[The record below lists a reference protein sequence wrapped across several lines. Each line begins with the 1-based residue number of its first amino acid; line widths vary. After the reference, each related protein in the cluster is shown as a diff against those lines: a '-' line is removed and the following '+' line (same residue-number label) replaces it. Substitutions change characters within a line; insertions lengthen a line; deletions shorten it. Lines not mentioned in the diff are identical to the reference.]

1 MTDNEPTVMIGRVMM
16 NREVAPGIFLISF
29 RLPDTFPTP
38 VPGQFV
44 MIKVGDSHDPLLRR
58 PFSIHAF
65 TRLEDYA
72 VLEILY
78 KVAGRGTRLLSVL
91 LSDAAV
97 SIMGPLGKGFTLI
110 PARKNIIIVAG
121 GMGLAPLAFLIQR
134 YLDLI
139 QRDVSHGG
147 EWGHLFLQGVP
158 RIICYI
164 GAATAD
170 SLVELKKIEV
180 CCEDI
185 RISTDDGSCGYHG
198 NVIELFRREL
208 AFYNPVDAAIYAC
221 GPAVMLKA
229 LAKIIPDGDF
239 FCQVSMEERM
249 ACGLGA
255 CLGCAVASKDQA
267 GQMTYQRVCK
277 DGPVFNIRDVQF

>member
-1 MTDNEPTVMIGRVMM
+1 MTMNEPAVMTGSVKM

-44 MIKVGDSHDPLLRR
+44 MIKAGDGYDPLLRR
-58 PFSIHAF
+58 PFSIYSF

-72 VLEILY
+72 ILEILY
-78 KVAGRGTRLLSVL
+78 RVVGQATRLLAL
-91 LSDAAV
+91 LSSDAAV
-97 SIMGPLGKGFTLI
+97 SIMGPLGKGFTLL

-121 GMGLAPLAFLIQR
+121 GMGIAPLSFLIQH
-134 YLDLI
+134 YVDLI
-139 QRDVSHGG
+139 RRDASHGG
-147 EWGHLFLQGVP
+147 LSR

-164 GAATAD
+164 GATTAD
-170 SLVELKKIEV
+170 FLVELKKIEV

-198 NVIELFRREL
+198 NVIELFHREL
-208 AFYNPVDAAIYAC
+208 AFYHPDDAAIYAC
-221 GPAVMLKA
+221 GPAAMLKE
-229 LAKIIPDGDF
+229 LAKIIPEGDF

-255 CLGCAVASKDQA
+255 CLGCAVAGKGP

-277 DGPVFNIRDVQF
+277 DGPVFTIQDVGWQV